1 MAGVTSNART
11 VDVRRIALMFLVH
24 LRLWMARAVR
34 AGKRRIVRR
43 IRMTRRANAVG
54 VAVIHAPEI
63 VGKCRPQPT
72 CGGMAG
78 RAGSWNDAYC
88 SGISGEVI
96 RYCSAERRGAL
107 PLCRVATVAIGGRH
121 SGTGMAK
128 VARHGGMRAGQ
139 GKAGCAV
146 VKDRAQPRGRGVA
159 RRAGGGIAG
168 RNVIRYRPAKGRGAL
183 PLCCMAT
190 IAIGGKR
197 ATVVPIHVA
206 QRTAYRGVRAR

>member
-1 MAGVTSNART
+1 MAGVTSNARA

-34 AGKRRIVRR
+34 ARKRRIVQR

-54 VAVIHAPEI
+54 FAVIHVPEI

-72 CGGMAG
+72 CCGVAS

-88 SGISGEVI
+88 SGIGGEVI
-96 RYCSAERRGAL
+96 RYGPAERCSAL
-107 PLCRVATVAIGGRH
+107 PLCRVAAIAIRRGH
-121 SGTGMAK
+121 SGTGVAE
-128 VARHGGMRAGQ
+128 VARHSGMRAGQ

-159 RRAGGGIAG
+159 RRAGGWIAC
-168 RNVIRYRPAKGRGAL
+168 RDVVRYRPAEGRGAL
-183 PLCCMAT
+183 PLCGVAT
-190 IAIGGKR
+190 ITIGG
-197 ATVVPIHVA
+197 
-206 QRTAYRGVRAR
+206 